1 MSEDQAPI
9 LNIVGERIALGPLRR
24 DLLPVYQRWINEFA
38 TMRTLALH
46 PSPMTLEAQ
55 TAWYESIAQ
64 NPTERVFTIYERET
78 MQPIGNTGLHEV
90 DHRNRTATF
99 GLLIG
104 ESDARG
110 KGYGTEATQ
119 LILDYAFTAL
129 RLHNV
134 MLTVYSFNL
143 AARRVYEKVGFRQI
157 GSRRECRWM
166 GGQLW
171 DEIFMDCLASEF
183 TSPLLAE
190 IFVPDTPRS

>member
-1 MSEDQAPI
+1 MSDDQAPI
-9 LNIVGERIALGPLRR
+9 LNIVGERVAPGPHRR
-24 DLLPVYQRWINEFA
+24 DLLPVYQRWINDFA
-38 TMRTLALH
+38 TMRTLGLP
-46 PSPMTLEAQ
+46 PSPMTLEAE
-55 TAWYESIAQ
+55 TAWYDSMAQ
-64 NPTERVFTIYERET
+64 NTTERVFTVYEQESGR
-78 MQPIGNTGLHEV
+78 PIGNTGLHGV

-104 ESDARG
+104 EPWARG

-119 LILDYAFTAL
+119 LVLDYAFTAL
-129 RLHNV
+129 GLHNV
-134 MLTVYSFNL
+134 MLSVYAFNL

-183 TSPLLAE
+183 TSPVLAE
-190 IFVPDTPRS
+190 IFVPDTPRA